1 VRHSRIALTSVFL
14 FQVLAVFACLGQQPE
29 ASNLPK
35 NDLIVPNVNG
45 IFVAPVPNAPFSG
58 TVEILS
64 EQKLSDEPVNILKT
78 INPIARDSQGRTYN
92 ENRRF
97 VATAFE
103 DVPAAPD
110 FSHL

>member
-1 VRHSRIALTSVFL
+1 MRHSRIALTSVFL
-14 FQVLAVFACLGQQPE
+14 FQVLAVFACLGQQPA

-58 TVEILS
+58 MLEILS
-64 EQKLSDEPVNILKT
+64 EQKLSDGSVNILKT
-78 INPIARDSQGRTYN
+78 INHIARDSQGRTYN

-97 VATAFE
+97 CGDRVRGC
-103 DVPAAPD
+103 PAAPD